1 MTQEAGE
8 EPAEATAGAGRS
20 SFAGR
25 SAGFCAATFFAVG
38 IYLPFFPV
46 WMAGKGLSEP
56 QIASVIAAP
65 LFIRAVLGPL
75 LAAFAD
81 RFGTLGRAATVYAA
95 VTAAVF
101 LPMAA
106 LPTYAVIVVFAT
118 VAMIFWTALIPLGDA
133 VIIAGAQRH
142 GLDYARLR
150 LWGSVAF
157 IAGNFAAGEAIG
169 RLGLSG
175 IFALQV
181 AAFFAGSLAALFL
194 PVVRDVPEARGTAG
208 FRRAFGDAVLRRA
221 IFAGGAILATHGA
234 YYAFGTLYWRQ
245 IGFDGRTIAGLWA
258 FSVLIEVALFWSARR
273 LTGWGAR
280 RFLLVGGAAAILR
293 WALFP
298 LLSVPSAVYVLQA
311 LHALTF
317 AATHLGVMMTIGAVA
332 TPGHTARLQASHQMI
347 SGLLLA
353 TATVAA
359 GPLYRSAPQLAFWA
373 MAGLGAVG
381 LVAAFGLK
389 RGLQPHSEAGGG
401 STVPPA

>member
-1 MTQEAGE
+1 MTQQTGEGPEA
-8 EPAEATAGAGRS
+8 AS
-20 SFAGR
+20 SFAVR
-25 SAGFCAATFFAVG
+25 SGAFSAAIFFAVG

-95 VTAAVF
+95 VTAVVF
-101 LPMAA
+101 APMAA
-106 LPTYAVIVVFAT
+106 LPVYAVILALST
-118 VAMIFWTALIPLGDA
+118 AAMIFWTALIPLCDA
-133 VIIAGAQRH
+133 IIVAGVRRY
-142 GLDYARLR
+142 GLDYARVR

-157 IAGNFAAGEAIG
+157 IAGNFAAAEAIG
-169 RLGLSG
+169 RVGG
-175 IFALQV
+175 AGVFTLQV
-181 AAFFAGSLAALFL
+181 AAFFAGSVVALFL
-194 PVVRDVPEARGTAG
+194 PLVRDAPEARGTAG
-208 FRRAFGDAVLRRA
+208 FKRAFGDPVLRRA
-221 IFAGGAILATHGA
+221 MLAGGLILATHGA
-234 YYAFGTLYWRQ
+234 YYAFGTLHWRAL
-245 IGFDGRTIAGLWA
+245 GFGDRTIAGLWA
-258 FSVLIEVALFWSARR
+258 FSVLIEVALFWFARR

-280 RFLLVGGAAAILR
+280 RFLLAGGAAAIVR

-298 LLSVPSAVYVLQA
+298 LLTAPVAVYVLQM

-317 AATHLGVMMTIGAVA
+317 AATHLGVMMAIGAVA

-347 SGLLLA
+347 AGLLLA

-373 MAGLGAVG
+373 MAGFGAVG
-381 LVAAFGLK
+381 FVAAFGLQ
-389 RGLQPHSEAGGG
+389 RGLQPHSEAVGG
-401 STVPPA
+401 STSPPV